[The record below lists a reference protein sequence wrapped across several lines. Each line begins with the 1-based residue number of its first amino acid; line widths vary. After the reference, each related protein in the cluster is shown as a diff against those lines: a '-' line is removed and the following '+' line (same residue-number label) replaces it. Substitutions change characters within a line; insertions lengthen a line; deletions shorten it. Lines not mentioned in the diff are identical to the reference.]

1 MDFWF
6 YFQPNSKIIIG
17 HLWTSDLWN
26 STWDRHYFY
35 HHSKTVRKKNLSST
49 KLISVLPLLVSID
62 SSPEPLTANMTNT
75 VSCTSYGS
83 NPPAVIS
90 WWLDGVRIS
99 NMESEVH
106 CFSSLQIGNNFPEP
120 PSVTIDNYM
129 RSKHLFFQGQ
139 ISFLWWAKILQLWQ
153 IWSFAF

>member
-1 MDFWF
+1 MVVVVGWTFDFIF
-6 YFQPNSKIIIG
+6 SQTPKLSLDIYGLQTYGFRLEIDIISIITAKQ
-17 HLWTSDLWN
+17 LE
-26 STWDRHYFY
+26 
-35 HHSKTVRKKNLSST
+35 KKNLSST

-106 CFSSLQIGNNFPEP
+106 CFSSLQIGNNF
-120 PSVTIDNYM
+120 
-129 RSKHLFFQGQ
+129 
-139 ISFLWWAKILQLWQ
+139 
-153 IWSFAF
+153 